1 MADFDRAAA
10 QAEIEALRAAIR
22 HHDHCYYVL
31 DAPEISDAEY
41 DALMRRLQAL
51 EAAYPALVTPD
62 SPTQRVG
69 GVPSPAF
76 GSVTHREPML
86 SLENA
91 FEDGE
96 VVAFDRRVRERLGF
110 DGPVVYC
117 AEPKLDGLAVSLLY
131 EDGRLVRGATR
142 GDGATGEEVTANLRA
157 IPSVPLCLQGM
168 GWPQALEVRGEVYMP
183 RAGFAA
189 MNARLQAA
197 GERLFANPRN
207 AAAGSLRQLDARV
220 TARRPLSWFAYA
232 LGAVEPDA
240 DLPVTHFERLAA
252 LRSWGLPVCPLNER
266 VTGVEGLL
274 DYYRCMQARRAQL
287 DYDIDGVVYKVD
299 DIAAQQR
306 LGFVSRA
313 PRWAIAHKYPAE
325 EARTQVVDVG
335 FNVGRTGAV
344 TPVARLAPVSVGGVT
359 VTNVSLHNF
368 DELRRKDVRI
378 GDTVIV
384 RRAGDVIPEV
394 VRVVVEQRPTDAR
407 EVALPT
413 HCPACGAAVVRPAG
427 EVIAR
432 CSGQLGCPA
441 QRRRALQ
448 HFASRRAMDIE
459 GLGEKLIDALVDG
472 GLVHD
477 PADLYVLPAETLAAL
492 PRMGE
497 KSAANLFA
505 AIDRSRATTLPR
517 FLYALGIPEVGEAT
531 ARTLAQHFG
540 DLEPLMAADEA
551 ALQAVPDVGPAVS
564 AQIAAFFAESHNR
577 EVIARL
583 RAAGVRWPPVAVTA
597 SDSVRGGPL
606 QGKRF
611 VLTGSLAGFTR
622 EAATAEIEARGGT
635 VSGSV
640 SARTDYVV
648 AGDEPGSKLD
658 KARAL
663 GVAVLDEAAFH
674 ALLAAS

>member
-69 GVPSPAF
+69 GAPSPTF

-505 AIDRSRATTLPR
+505 AIARSRATTLPR

-583 RAAGVRWPPVAVTA
+583 RAAGVRWPPVAVIA

>member
-110 DGPVVYC
+110 DGAVVYC

-142 GDGATGEEVTANLRA
+142 GDGTTGEEVTANLRA

-274 DYYRCMQARRAQL
+274 DYYRRMQARRAQL

-325 EARTQVVDVG
+325 EARTQVLDVG

-477 PADLYVLPAETLAAL
+477 PADLYGLPAETLAAL